1 MHVKK
6 RPDFGPSIAIV
17 TDILANTVGGLPVR
31 GHTITAD
38 MYQSPYLC
46 LKTLMKT
53 RTCQKNKKNL
63 SHTHKTE
70 IQYALHRHEFFRN
83 STIENFLFH

>member
-1 MHVKK
+1 MTMQVVFILYTCMPKSRYYLSMHVKK
-6 RPDFGPSIAIV
+6 RRDFGPSIAIV
-17 TDILANTVGGLPVR
+17 TDILASTVGGLPVR

-53 RTCQKNKKNL
+53 CTCQNK
-63 SHTHKTE
+63 
-70 IQYALHRHEFFRN
+70 
-83 STIENFLFH
+83 